1 MYVVIGATGNT
12 GSVAAEKLLARG
24 EKVRVV
30 GRDARRLERFTQKGA
45 EAVIADVTD
54 AGALT
59 KAFSGAKGAYVVIP
73 PNNTAPD
80 VRAYQER
87 VSDALVGALQRSG
100 VAQAVALSSFGADK
114 PAGTGPVVSL
124 NNLEQ
129 KLNRIDGLGVLHLRA
144 AYLMENLLLQVG
156 VIRSLGVVA
165 GPLRA
170 DLRLPMIATRDIG
183 AVAAEA
189 LLQGDLQ
196 GKRTR
201 ELQGAR
207 EVTYPEAARIVGDAI
222 GKPSLTYRQMP
233 PEQLRPALMQMG
245 MSPSAADLFLEMSG
259 AVNSG
264 YMNPLEPR
272 STHNTT
278 PTALETWVAEVFA
291 PAYRGNAARA

>member
-1 MYVVIGATGNT
+1 
-12 GSVAAEKLLARG
+12 
-24 EKVRVV
+24 VRVV

-54 AGALT
+54 ASALT
-59 KAFSGAKGAYVVIP
+59 KAFSGATGAYVVIP

-87 VSDALVGALQRSG
+87 VSDALAGALQRSG

-114 PAGTGPVVSL
+114 PAGTGRVVAL
-124 NNLEQ
+124 HNLEQ
-129 KLNRIDGLGVLHLRA
+129 KLNGIDGLGVLHLRA
-144 AYLMENLLLQVG
+144 AYFMENLLLQVG
-156 VIRSLGVVA
+156 VIRSLGVVT

-183 AVAAEA
+183 TIAAE
-189 LLQGDLQ
+189 LLRQGDLR
-196 GKRTR
+196 GKRTQ

-207 EVTYPEAARIVGDAI
+207 EVTYSEAARIVGDAI
-222 GKPSLTYRQMP
+222 GTPGLTYRQLP
-233 PEQLRPALMQMG
+233 SQQLRPALIQMG
-245 MSPSAADLFLEMSG
+245 MSANAADLFLEMSA

-264 YMNPLEPR
+264 RMNPLEPR
-272 STHNTT
+272 STQNTT

-291 PAYRGNAARA
+291 PAYRGKAARA